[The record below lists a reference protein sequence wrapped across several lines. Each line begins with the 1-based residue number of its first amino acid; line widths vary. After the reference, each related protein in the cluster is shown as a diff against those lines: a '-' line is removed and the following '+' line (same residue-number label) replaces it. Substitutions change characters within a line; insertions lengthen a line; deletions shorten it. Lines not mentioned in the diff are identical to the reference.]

1 MITSRDLNKKM
12 EENSSCGIEDPSK
25 SCCNCSPKEA
35 KGEELKSHWDTAYQ
49 KKPENQLGW
58 FEQDFAPTLRLLD
71 QCEFHPNDSILLVGS
86 GVSRLPDLL
95 LKKGLSEIYVTDIS
109 EIAINEVKA
118 RLGNQIQYKLGDIL
132 DEKMLEEIPSVQV
145 WFDRAV
151 LHFFTD
157 EKDREVYFR
166 QLKQKVKSGGYVIL
180 AEFHLD
186 GAKKC
191 SGLPVFGY
199 TEALY
204 QEQLGDEFKLLDSF
218 DFDYIMPSGE
228 KRPYVYALYQRKN
241 SGSSDSTLDIL

>member
-1 MITSRDLNKKM
+1 M
-12 EENSSCGIEDPSK
+12 EAKSSCGLDDQAK

-86 GVSRLPDLL
+86 GISRLPDLL
-95 LKKGLSEIYVTDIS
+95 LKKGLSDIYVTDIS

-118 RLGNQIQYKLGDIL
+118 RLGNRIQYKLGDIL
-132 DEKMLEEIPSVQV
+132 NVKTLEEIPTVQV

-166 QLKQKVKSGGYVIL
+166 QLKQKVKAGGYVIL

-199 TEALY
+199 TEASY
-204 QEQLGDEFKLLDSF
+204 QEHLGDEFKLLDSF

-241 SGSSDSTLDIL
+241 SGSPESGLDIL